1 MSTSAAS
8 LALPTL
14 TLRTRYPASSP
25 KCFSSSLSLTP
36 NTKPISI
43 SNVFLKPTLS
53 LSSRFLPRVAV
64 SSEYDQ
70 EEGTFSSGQSFS
82 PDLKLFVGNLPF
94 SVDSAQLAEIFENAG
109 NVEVVEVIYDK
120 TTGRS
125 RGFGFVTM
133 SSVEEVEAAVQQFN
147 GYELDGRALKV
158 NAGPPPARN
167 ESTSRFRSSPP
178 RGGGGDFS
186 DSENK
191 VHVSNLA
198 WGVDNGTLESF
209 FGEYGKVLEARVIY
223 DRDSGRSRGFGFVTY
238 SSADEV
244 SSAIQSLDGVDLNG
258 RAIRVAL
265 ADSKPRRP
273 RGF

>member
-109 NVEVVEVIYDK
+109 NVEVVEVMFLFYCK
-120 TTGRS
+120 
-125 RGFGFVTM
+125 FCF
-133 SSVEEVEAAVQQFN
+133 
-147 GYELDGRALKV
+147 
-158 NAGPPPARN
+158 
-167 ESTSRFRSSPP
+167 
-178 RGGGGDFS
+178 
-186 DSENK
+186 
-191 VHVSNLA
+191 
-198 WGVDNGTLESF
+198 
-209 FGEYGKVLEARVIY
+209 
-223 DRDSGRSRGFGFVTY
+223 
-238 SSADEV
+238 
-244 SSAIQSLDGVDLNG
+244 
-258 RAIRVAL
+258 
-265 ADSKPRRP
+265 
-273 RGF
+273 